1 MSTCRPTP
9 PRGVIQRRLTFTVDR
24 SHPGIDGPRHWLR
37 SSPDGSRIAFLMRDD
52 LGIVQLFTVSP
63 NGGRPVQVTR
73 DEWHVASSFSWSPDG
88 RRIAYVADASVV
100 VVDVASGAGVR
111 LTDRTLAAPPR
122 PEACVFSPDGR
133 RIAFMRS
140 AAGRST
146 PHGPPAAEVHNQ
158 IFVVDVPV

>member
-1 MSTCRPTP
+1 
-9 PRGVIQRRLTFTVDR
+9 
-24 SHPGIDGPRHWLR
+24 
-37 SSPDGSRIAFLMRDD
+37 
-52 LGIVQLFTVSP
+52 
-63 NGGRPVQVTR
+63 
-73 DEWHVASSFSWSPDG
+73 
-88 RRIAYVADASVV
+88 
-100 VVDVASGAGVR
+100 VR

>member
-1 MSTCRPTP
+1 
-9 PRGVIQRRLTFTVDR
+9 VIQRRITFTADR

-88 RRIAYVADASVV
+88 RRIAYVADSSVFIINV
-100 VVDVASGAGVR
+100 PSGASTR
-111 LTDRTLAAPPR
+111 LTDRTIPATPR

-140 AAGRST
+140 VAGQSTKLGDAA
-146 PHGPPAAEVHNQ
+146 AKVHNQ
-158 IFVVDVPV
+158 IFVVDMPE

>member
-1 MSTCRPTP
+1 
-9 PRGVIQRRLTFTVDR
+9 
-24 SHPGIDGPRHWLR
+24 
-37 SSPDGSRIAFLMRDD
+37 
-52 LGIVQLFTVSP
+52 
-63 NGGRPVQVTR
+63 
-73 DEWHVASSFSWSPDG
+73 
-88 RRIAYVADASVV
+88 VV
-100 VVDVASGAGVR
+100 VVDGASGAGVR

-146 PHGPPAAEVHNQ
+146 PHGPQAAEVHNQ